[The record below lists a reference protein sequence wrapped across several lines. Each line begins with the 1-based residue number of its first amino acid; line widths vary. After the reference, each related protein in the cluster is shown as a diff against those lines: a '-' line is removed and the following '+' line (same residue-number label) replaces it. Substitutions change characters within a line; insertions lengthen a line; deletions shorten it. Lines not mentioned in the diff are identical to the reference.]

1 MARATS
7 RAGRWSGCIWRRFFE
22 PESGET
28 WIPASFSGRL
38 NDNKFYSLHHRK
50 ILMNYQ
56 RIHPFP
62 GPQAYEFPELR
73 ALTSVW
79 QEKKSALEDDGAY
92 KEFIKKLQREWA
104 IETGIIERL
113 YTWDRGVT
121 EILIEQGIESSIISH
136 RGGVSQRDAE
146 HIQALINDHLGIVE
160 GLFSYIKGDE
170 PLSEYFIRGLQ
181 AQFTAHQDYT
191 EAVTES
197 GNLVQVTLIKG
208 EYKTLPNN
216 PRRPDDEVHTY
227 CPPELTKEEMESLI
241 RMYREAEATYT
252 PEIKAAWLHHRFT
265 QIHPFQDGNGRVA
278 RALASLVFLREGL
291 FPLVVRESDRKEYIG
306 ALESADA
313 GDLSPLVS
321 FFARRQKDAI
331 LKALGLEQ
339 QVQQSKYA
347 DQIIRS
353 ALELL
358 KTKFS
363 KEKQKVSIVYEHAE
377 KLLATVEGRFK
388 LLVASLDS
396 QLRAVTPPQKQKS
409 YQARAN
415 SANNASPQRH
425 YFQKQI
431 FEAAKLFDYFANLEQ
446 HRSWARITL
455 TTDQEFDYVV
465 SFHGYGPGDT
475 GILVASAFT
484 YIKAP
489 LEEGGTEPVGLHP
502 AATDLFQFNYVESYE
517 STAKRFAEWL
527 ESSTAIALAEWKRSL
542 QV

>member
-1 MARATS
+1 
-7 RAGRWSGCIWRRFFE
+7 
-22 PESGET
+22 
-28 WIPASFSGRL
+28 
-38 NDNKFYSLHHRK
+38 
-50 ILMNYQ
+50 MNYQ
-56 RIHPFP
+56 RIQPFP
-62 GPQAYEFPELR
+62 APNAYEFAELR

-79 QEKKSALEDDGAY
+79 QEKKVELEHDGAY

-121 EILIEQGIESSIISH
+121 EVLIEQGIESSLISH

-160 GLFSYIKGDE
+160 GLFGYIKGEE

-181 AQFTAHQDYT
+181 AQFTAHQDFT
-191 EAVTES
+191 EAITET
-197 GNLVQVTLIKG
+197 GDLVQVTLLKG

-216 PRRPDDEVHTY
+216 PKRPDGSLHTY

-241 RMYREAEATYT
+241 HMYREADALYF
-252 PEIKAAWLHHRFT
+252 PEVKAAWLHHRFT

-291 FPLVVRESDRKEYIG
+291 FPLVVRESDREEYIG
-306 ALESADA
+306 ALETADC
-313 GDLSPLVS
+313 GDLSPLIT
-321 FFARRQKDAI
+321 FFARRQKEAI

-347 DQIIRS
+347 DQIISS

-363 KEKQKVSIVYEHAE
+363 KEKQKVSVVYEHAD
-377 KLLATVEGRFK
+377 KLFATVDSKFRS
-388 LLVASLDS
+388 LVGMLDG
-396 QLRAVTPPQKQKS
+396 QLRAVTPPNKPK
-409 YQARAN
+409 YQARSN

-425 YFQKQI
+425 YFHKQI
-431 FEAAKLFDYFANLEQ
+431 VEAANQFDYYANFEH
-446 HRSWARITL
+446 HRSWVRMTL
-455 TTDQEFDYVV
+455 ATEQEFDFVV

-475 GILVASAFT
+475 GVLVASAFT
-484 YIKAP
+484 YVKAQR
-489 LEEGGTEPVGLHP
+489 EDGGTEPVNLHP
-502 AATDLFQFNYVESYE
+502 AATDLFQFNYIEPYE

-527 ESSTAIALAEWKRSL
+527 DSSTAIALAEWKRSL
-542 QV
+542 QVS

>member
-1 MARATS
+1 
-7 RAGRWSGCIWRRFFE
+7 
-22 PESGET
+22 
-28 WIPASFSGRL
+28 
-38 NDNKFYSLHHRK
+38 
-50 ILMNYQ
+50 MNYE
-56 RIHPFP
+56 RIQPFP
-62 GPQAYEFPELR
+62 PLHAHEFSELR

-79 QEKKSALEDDGAY
+79 QERKDALEDDGAY
-92 KEFIKKLQREWA
+92 KEFIRKLQREWA

-121 EILIEQGIESSIISH
+121 EVLIEQGIESSLISH
-136 RGGVSQRDAE
+136 RGGVSQRDAD

-160 GLFSYIKGDE
+160 GLFGYIKGEE

-197 GNLVQVTLIKG
+197 GDLIQVPLLKG

-216 PRRPDDEVHTY
+216 PRRPDGEVHAY

-241 RMYREAEATYT
+241 RLYREADASYT
-252 PEIKAAWLHHRFT
+252 PEVKSAWLHHRFT

-291 FPLVVRESDRKEYIG
+291 FPLVVRESDRQEYIG
-306 ALESADA
+306 ALEKADDGELA
-313 GDLSPLVS
+313 PLIT
-321 FFARRQKDAI
+321 FFARRQKEAI

-347 DQIIRS
+347 DQIISS

-358 KTKFS
+358 KTKYS
-363 KEKQKVSIVYEHAE
+363 KETQKVSVVYQYAE
-377 KLLATVEGRFK
+377 SLFGVVDGKFRS
-388 LLVASLDS
+388 LVASLDS
-396 QLRAVTPPQKQKS
+396 QLRAVTPPQRTTK
-409 YQARAN
+409 YHARSN
-415 SANNASPQRH
+415 SANNASAQRH

-431 FEAAKLFDYFANLEQ
+431 VDAAKQFDYYANFEQ
-446 HRSWARITL
+446 HRSWIRITL
-455 TTDQEFDYVV
+455 TTEQEFDYVV
-465 SFHGYGPGDT
+465 SFHGYGPGST

-484 YIKAP
+484 YVKAP
-489 LEEGGTEPVGLHP
+489 REDGGTEPVNLYP
-502 AATDLFQFNYVESYE
+502 AATDLFQFNYIESYA
-517 STAKRFAEWL
+517 STEQRFSEWL
-527 ESSTAIALAEWKRSL
+527 ESSIAIALAEWKRSL

>member
-1 MARATS
+1 
-7 RAGRWSGCIWRRFFE
+7 
-22 PESGET
+22 
-28 WIPASFSGRL
+28 
-38 NDNKFYSLHHRK
+38 
-50 ILMNYQ
+50 MNYQ
-56 RIHPFP
+56 RIQPFP
-62 GPQAYEFPELR
+62 DPPAHEFPELR

-79 QEKKSALEDDGAY
+79 QEKKTALEDDGAY
-92 KEFIKKLQREWA
+92 REFIKKLQREWA

-121 EILIEQGIESSIISH
+121 EVLIEQGIESSIISH

-160 GLFSYIKGDE
+160 GLFNYIKGEE
-170 PLSEYFIRGLQ
+170 PLSEHFIRSLQ

-191 EAVTES
+191 EAMTES
-197 GNLVQVTLIKG
+197 GNLIQVTLVKG

-216 PRRPDDEVHTY
+216 PRRPDGVVHAY
-227 CPPELTKEEMESLI
+227 CPPEITKEEMENLI
-241 RMYREAEATYT
+241 RIYRQAGDSYA
-252 PEIKAAWLHHRFT
+252 PEVKSAWLHHRFT

-306 ALESADA
+306 ALEAADDGA
-313 GDLSPLVS
+313 LAPLVT
-321 FFARRQKDAI
+321 FFARRQKDAV

-347 DQIIRS
+347 DQIISS
-353 ALELL
+353 ALEMLR
-358 KTKFS
+358 TKFS
-363 KEKQKVSIVYEHAE
+363 REKQKISVVYDYAE
-377 KLLATVEGRFK
+377 KLFNTVDAKFRS
-388 LLVASLDS
+388 LVTSLDS
-396 QLRAVTPPQKQKS
+396 QLRAVTPPQKPK
-409 YQARAN
+409 YHARSNA
-415 SANNASPQRH
+415 ANNTSAHRH

-431 FEAAKLFDYFANLEQ
+431 VEAANQFDYYANFEQ
-446 HRSWARITL
+446 HRSWVRITL
-455 TTDQEFDYVV
+455 TTEQEFDYVV

-484 YIKAP
+484 CVKAP
-489 LEEGGTEPVGLHP
+489 REDGGTEPVNLHP
-502 AATDLFQFNYVESYE
+502 AATDLFQFNYIEPYANTE
-517 STAKRFAEWL
+517 KRFAEWL

>member
-1 MARATS
+1 
-7 RAGRWSGCIWRRFFE
+7 
-22 PESGET
+22 
-28 WIPASFSGRL
+28 
-38 NDNKFYSLHHRK
+38 
-50 ILMNYQ
+50 MNYP
-56 RIHPFP
+56 RIQPFP
-62 GPQAYEFPELR
+62 GLQTYEFPELR
-73 ALTSVW
+73 ALASVW
-79 QEKKSALEDDGAY
+79 QEKKLALEENGAY

-121 EILIEQGIESSIISH
+121 EVLIEQGIESSIISH

-146 HIQALINDHLGIVE
+146 HAQALINDHLGIVE

-191 EAVTES
+191 EAATES
-197 GNLVQVTLIKG
+197 GDVVKVTLLKG

-216 PRRPDDEVHTY
+216 PRRPDGDMHGY

-241 RMYREAEATYT
+241 RWYREAEDTYP
-252 PEIKAAWLHHRFT
+252 PEVKSAWLHHRFT

-278 RALASLVFLREGL
+278 RALASLVFLRAGL

-313 GDLSPLVS
+313 GDLLPLVA
-321 FFARRQKDAI
+321 FFARRQKEAI

-347 DQIIRS
+347 EQIISS
-353 ALELL
+353 ALDLL

-363 KEKQKVSIVYEHAE
+363 KEKQKVSVVYNHAE
-377 KLLATVEGRFK
+377 KLFSTVEGKFR
-388 LLVASLDS
+388 LLVTSLDG
-396 QLRAVTPPQKQKS
+396 QLRAVTPPQQKQT
-409 YQARAN
+409 YQARTN
-415 SANNASPQRH
+415 SANNASADRH

-431 FEAAKLFDYFANLEQ
+431 VEVANQFDYFANFEQ
-446 HRSWARITL
+446 HRSWVRITVA
-455 TTDQEFDYVV
+455 TEQEFDYVV

-475 GILVASAFT
+475 GVLVASAFT
-484 YIKAP
+484 YVKAP
-489 LEEGGTEPVGLHP
+489 REEGGETFRLHP
-502 AATDLFQFNYVESYE
+502 AATDLFQFNYVEPYE
-517 STAKRFAEWL
+517 STATRFEEWI
-527 ESSTAIALAEWKRSL
+527 ESSIAIALAEWKRSL
-542 QV
+542 QA

>member
-1 MARATS
+1 MVP
-7 RAGRWSGCIWRRFFE
+7 I
-22 PESGET
+22 
-28 WIPASFSGRL
+28 
-38 NDNKFYSLHHRK
+38 
-50 ILMNYQ
+50 MNYQ
-56 RIHPFP
+56 RILPFP
-62 GPQAYEFPELR
+62 GLHAFEFPELR

-79 QEKKSALEDDGAY
+79 HEKKSALENDGAY

-121 EILIEQGIESSIISH
+121 EVLIEQGIESSIISH
-136 RGGVSQRDAE
+136 RGGVSQGDAE
-146 HIQALINDHLGIVE
+146 HIQTLINDHLGIVE
-160 GLFSYIKGDE
+160 GLFSYIRGDE

-197 GNLVQVTLIKG
+197 GDLIRVTLAKG

-216 PRRPDDEVHTY
+216 PRRPDSAVHTY

-241 RMYREAEATYT
+241 RMYRSADATYT
-252 PEIKAAWLHHRFT
+252 PEVKAAWLHHRFT

-278 RALASLVFLREGL
+278 RALATLVFLRDGL
-291 FPLVVRESDRKEYIG
+291 FPLVIRDSERKEYIG
-306 ALESADA
+306 ALEFADN
-313 GDLSPLVS
+313 GDLSSLVS
-321 FFARRQKDAI
+321 LFARRQRDAI

-347 DQIIRS
+347 DQIISS

-358 KTKFS
+358 KAKFS
-363 KEKQKVSIVYEHAE
+363 KEKQKVSVVYEHAE
-377 KLLATVEGRFK
+377 ALFMLVEAKFK
-388 LLVASLDS
+388 ALVATLDS
-396 QLRAVTPPQKQKS
+396 QLRAVTSPQKQK
-409 YQARAN
+409 YHARTNA
-415 SANNASPQRH
+415 ANNTSPQRH

-431 FEAAKLFDYFANLEQ
+431 VDAAKQFDYFANFEQ
-446 HRSWARITL
+446 HRSWVRITL

-475 GILVASAFT
+475 GILAASAFT

-489 LEEGGTEPVGLHP
+489 REDGGTEPVSLHL
-502 AATDLFQFNYVESYE
+502 AAADLFQFNYIESYA
-517 STAKRFAEWL
+517 STEKRFAEWL
-527 ESSTAIALAEWKRSL
+527 ESSIAIGLAEWKRSL
-542 QV
+542 LG